1 MVTEAKG
8 TDAGG
13 EGNGNGNILLV
24 DIEEEMRRSYL
35 GYAISTLISRAL
47 PDVRDGLKPVQRR
60 ILLAMNDLNLT
71 PNAQRIKSAKI
82 CGDTSGNY
90 HPHGESVVYPTMV
103 RMAQDFSLR
112 YPLVDPQGNFGSVD
126 GDPPAAM
133 RYTEARMSVF
143 GAEMLVDLD
152 RDTVDWMPNYDQRSQ
167 EPVVLPSRFP
177 NFLCNGGEGIAVGMT
192 TKVPPHNLREV
203 CDACTLVL
211 EHPEATLDEIMAVL
225 PGPDFPTAGIILGTK
240 GIREAYQT
248 GRGRIVMQANVHIE
262 PIGGGRHAIV
272 ITEIPYQVNKK
283 RLQEDIA
290 DLVKARRVDGIT
302 AIQDFSNRQGMRVVI
317 ELRRDVHPGKILNYL
332 LKHTQLRT
340 TFGVIMLALVDNQPR
355 LLNLK
360 QAIEHYLN
368 HRREIVVRRTRYELG
383 RAKARAH
390 ILEGL
395 QIALDFLDE
404 IIRIIRSSEDD
415 QVARSEMMSRFGF
428 TQIQAEAILSM
439 QLRQLTRLNRTR
451 LEDEY
456 KAKLKEIGG
465 YEDILV
471 NPARVTAI
479 IKSEL
484 KMLKDKYGDDRR
496 TTIRPMEADEISEED
511 MIAEEDMLITI
522 TRDGYVKRVP
532 MTAYRTQRRGG
543 RGIIGADTREEDVI
557 QHLFVANTLDFI
569 LFFTDRGKVYK
580 LKAWE
585 VPETTRTA
593 MGTAIVNLINIEPG
607 DTVTATVPVKD
618 LQNAR
623 GYMLMATR
631 NGEIKRVALADF
643 ANLRAN
649 GLICFDLEDADELR
663 WVKLTNGS
671 AEVIM
676 VTRNGKCIRFKETD
690 VPVRGRPAGGVRGI
704 EMRDQSGQLQDTVV
718 AMDVVKSGEELLVV
732 GEKGIGKRTP
742 IADYPLQH
750 RGGRGVI
757 TMAITAKTGA
767 VVGAIVVQPT
777 DRLMIMT
784 QNGIV
789 IRMRVQDIR
798 RTGRSAQGVKLINLD
813 EGDQIASIARI
824 ARDEDAETTGRP
836 GTPGAPPE
844 GNGTETAGDGGEP
857 EEEALTDGE

>member
-1 MVTEAKG
+1 MASEV
-8 TDAGG
+8 DRPNG
-13 EGNGNGNILLV
+13 ESNGNGNILLI

-152 RDTVDWMPNYDQRSQ
+152 RDTVNWMPNYDQRSQ

-211 EHPEATLDEIMAVL
+211 EHPDATLDEIMQVL
-225 PGPDFPTAGIILGTK
+225 PGPDFPTAGTILGTK
-240 GIREAYQT
+240 GIREAYAT

-290 DLVKARRVDGIT
+290 DLVKAKRVDGIT

-317 ELRRDVHPGKILNYL
+317 ELRRDVHPRKILNYL

-404 IIRIIRSSEDD
+404 IIRIIRSADDD
-415 QVARSEMMSRFGF
+415 QVARTEMMTRFGF

-439 QLRQLTRLNRTR
+439 QLRQLTRLNRVR

-456 KAKLKEIGG
+456 KAKLKEISG

-496 TTIRPMEADEISEED
+496 TTIIPTEAEDIGEED

-585 VPETTRTA
+585 VPETSRTA

-607 DTVTATVPVKD
+607 DTITATVPVKD
-618 LQNAR
+618 LQSAQ

-631 NGEIKRVALADF
+631 NGEIKRVELSEF

-649 GLICFDLEDADELR
+649 GLICFDLEPDDELR
-663 WVKLTNGS
+663 WVKLTQGS
-671 AEVIM
+671 AHVIM
-676 VTRNGKCIRFKETD
+676 VTRGGKCIRFHERD
-690 VPVRGRPAGGVRGI
+690 VPVRGRAAGGVRGI
-704 EMRDQSGQLQDTVV
+704 ELRGPSGTLDDAVV
-718 AMDVVKSGEELLVV
+718 AMDVVRHDEELLVV

-757 TMAITAKTGA
+757 TMAITPKTGLVVDA
-767 VVGAIVVQPT
+767 VVVRPT
-777 DRLMIMT
+777 DRLMIIT

-789 IRMRVQDIR
+789 IRMPVQDIR

-813 EGDQIASIARI
+813 AGDQIASIARI
-824 ARDEDAETTGRP
+824 ARDEDAQTTGRADAATSGP
-836 GTPGAPPE
+836 QQEPE
-844 GNGTETAGDGGEP
+844 AVVADGGNGGDEDSASDDA
-857 EEEALTDGE
+857 E